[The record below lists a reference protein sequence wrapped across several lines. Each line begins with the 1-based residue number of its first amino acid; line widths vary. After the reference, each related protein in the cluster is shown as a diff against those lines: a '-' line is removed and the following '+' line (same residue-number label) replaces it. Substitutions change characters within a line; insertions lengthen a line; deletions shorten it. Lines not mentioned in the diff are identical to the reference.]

1 MKRVWSD
8 EAWDGYVYWQNQ
20 GDKRTLKKINALI
33 KDIERDGHGGL
44 GHPHALSGNLA
55 GFWSREI
62 NEKDR
67 LVYRVKGGMVEI
79 ISCKGHYGDK

>member
-1 MKRVWSD
+1 MNKSWSD
-8 EAWDGYVYWQNQ
+8 EAWDDYVWWQKE
-20 GDKRTLKKINALI
+20 DKRTLRKINSLV
-33 KDIERDGHGGL
+33 KDIERNGNDGI
-44 GHPHALSGNLA
+44 GHAHALSGNLA

-67 LVYRVKGGMVEI
+67 LVYRIKGGIIEI